1 MENVTANTIIRSWN
15 RANILPSTMSTGNNL
30 DSTSEEREL
39 ETEIVNL
46 IEQLPIDDPLEAREF
61 VEIDDFMGVEERV
74 TVDDIIEVMNE
85 QGGCESEEDREMEV
99 KTNDAIIGLD
109 NVVKYIQ
116 QNNLGISVINERSKK
131 LIIYKSIEKKKQV
144 TLEKFVESSLQ
155 K

>member
-46 IEQLPIDDPLEAREF
+46 IEQLPIIDPLDVREF
-61 VEIDDFMGVEERV
+61 VNIDDQIGVGESA
-74 TVDDIIEVMNE
+74 TIDDIVEVMNE
-85 QGGCESEEDREMEV
+85 QDGCESEEEDREMEV

-116 QNNLGISVINERSKK
+116 QNNLGVSA
-131 LIIYKSIEKKKQV
+131 
-144 TLEKFVESSLQ
+144 SLM
-155 K
+155 KDLKGFLYTKVLKRRNK

>member
-1 MENVTANTIIRSWN
+1 MISAT
-15 RANILPSTMSTGNNL
+15 
-30 DSTSEEREL
+30 
-39 ETEIVNL
+39 
-46 IEQLPIDDPLEAREF
+46 IDDI
-61 VEIDDFMGVEERV
+61 V
-74 TVDDIIEVMNE
+74 EVMNE
-85 QGGCESEEDREMEV
+85 EDGCESEEDREMEV

-116 QNNLGISVINERSKK
+116 NNLGVSASLMKR

>member
-46 IEQLPIDDPLEAREF
+46 IEQLPIIDPLDVREF
-61 VEIDDFMGVEERV
+61 VNIDDQIGVGESA
-74 TVDDIIEVMNE
+74 TIDDIVEVMNE
-85 QGGCESEEDREMEV
+85 QDGCESEEEGREMEV

-109 NVVKYIQ
+109 NVVKYK
-116 QNNLGISVINERSKK
+116 SRS
-131 LIIYKSIEKKKQV
+131 
-144 TLEKFVESSLQ
+144 
-155 K
+155 

>member
-1 MENVTANTIIRSWN
+1 
-15 RANILPSTMSTGNNL
+15 MSTGNNL

-46 IEQLPIDDPLEAREF
+46 IEQLPIIDPLDVREF
-61 VEIDDFMGVEERV
+61 VNIDDQIGVGESA
-74 TVDDIIEVMNE
+74 TIDDIVEVMNE
-85 QGGCESEEDREMEV
+85 QDRCESEEEDREMEV
-99 KTNDAIIGLD
+99 KTNDAILGLD

-116 QNNLGISVINERSKK
+116 QNNLGVSASLMKDLHSLKR
-131 LIIYKSIEKKKQV
+131 LLIYKSIEKKKQV